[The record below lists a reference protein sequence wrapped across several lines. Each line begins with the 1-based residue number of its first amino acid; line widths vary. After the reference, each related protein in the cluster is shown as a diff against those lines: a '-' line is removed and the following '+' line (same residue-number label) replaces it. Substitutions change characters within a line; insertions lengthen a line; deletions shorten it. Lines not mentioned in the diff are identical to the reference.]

1 MLVKKICSKM
11 ENKMIYYD
19 KPMSDKTVGE
29 DRLKIN
35 IWFKNEKETIYYDI
49 PMKRR
54 KGKETQARS
63 RH

>member
-1 MLVKKICSKM
+1 M